1 MMILS
6 TGHWFERCRRLAWLC
21 VAWGALVSALV
32 PRLRAADST
41 RRPIDFNRDI
51 RPILSDNCFACHGP
65 DKHKRKAGL
74 RLDREEE
81 AKAKLESGARAI
93 VPGNPQQ
100 SRLLTAIQSQ
110 QDDER
115 MPPARTGKR
124 LSAAQVAMLTDWIQA
139 GAPWKEHWAYLPVEK
154 PPRPEVHPADWPRN
168 DIDRF
173 ILARLEAEGLTPS
186 PEAAKETLIRRVTL
200 DITGLPPTISEV
212 DAFLK
217 DESPRAYEK
226 VVDRLLASASFGERL
241 AQHWLDLARYAD
253 SDGYHSDNPRS
264 MWQYRDYV
272 IKAFN
277 ENKPWDQFT
286 IEQLAGD
293 LLPNPTLEQRIATG
307 FNRNG
312 MSSTEGGA
320 DPDEYMNKYV
330 TDRVNT
336 FGTVYLGSSIACT
349 ECHDHKYDRFT
360 QKEYYQLYDFFNRIP
375 ERGLDSDPA
384 PPFVKVPT
392 PEQSA
397 QQTKLTNEISQ
408 LEFKVRS
415 LHDRIDPELDARQ
428 SIWMQTQRSTVL
440 SDWHIAAFVRASSS
454 GGAGFISQPDHS
466 WRVSGNNP
474 ERDVYDLLLQPAG
487 GVEQPAALRLEA
499 LADPS
504 LPEGGSGRGTNGSFF
519 LSGISIEAQS
529 ADPAREPS
537 PRVGMTW
544 GTWSVLGPF
553 KATSAKEAL
562 EKAFVPDSDS
572 DLQKTYDDGKLKWLP
587 RSAWKEKVEIPLW
600 GEGLVTYLHQT
611 IRSETARYLAFSLGS
626 DGGAQVWLNGAR
638 IESGRVFKAKAGA
651 PDRVV
656 IRLAKGDN
664 TLRMKIHHG
673 DGGQGFL
680 FAPEDRPVTSVPVV
694 IASGFADSAAKDR
707 SIQLAWD
714 DKADTGW
721 QPQHVVDG
729 KPAPSQA
736 VFVFQSP
743 VGFVGGTLL
752 KVSLK
757 FEGKDPHQSLGRF
770 RLASTDRISGW
781 KEFAALPVPVQS
793 ALFGGQSGMSVPALQ
808 QVKEY
813 YRSEFVPELKT
824 TLAKLSE
831 TKKAERDLFNQI
843 PTTRVMEDMPEPRP
857 THIRVRGDYR
867 SKGEQVRAA
876 TPAILPPLPSAGMTN
891 RLLLAKWL
899 VDPKHPLMSRV
910 TVNRFWG
917 LLFGNG
923 LVKTGNEFGVQG
935 ELPSHPELLDW
946 LARDFMD
953 SGWNLKGFFKQCVL
967 SATYRQSSKP
977 TPELLARDPA
987 NRLLARGPRFRLSAE
1002 MVRDCA
1008 LDYAGLLDRQRAL
1021 GGPSVRPYQPAG
1033 LWEEKMFGGN
1043 RYEESKGADLYRRS
1057 LYTLWKR
1064 TVLNPTLM
1072 TFDAPDRAICTEQRS
1087 MTCTPLQAFV
1097 TLNEKGFVEAA
1108 RVLAARMMREGGQ
1121 SVEERVSF
1129 AYRTVLARKPS
1140 RRESEV
1146 LSKVYEDLKETYQH
1160 DLKSALDL
1168 IATGESKKPENLNEL
1183 ELVAWTGVAN
1193 ALLNL
1198 DETITKE

>member
-1 MMILS
+1 MTILS
-6 TGHWFERCRRLAWLC
+6 KGLWFECHRSHLWVFLVLASV
-21 VAWGALVSALV
+21 VAGPQFL
-32 PRLRAADST
+32 PGADS

-51 RPILSDNCFACHGP
+51 QPILSDNCFACHGP

-74 RLDREEE
+74 RLDRQEG
-81 AKAKLESGARAI
+81 ATARLESGERAI
-93 VPGNPQQ
+93 VPGNVEA
-100 SRLLTAIQSQ
+100 SVLLKVVVAQD
-110 QDDER
+110 DDER
-115 MPPARTGKR
+115 MPPAKTGKR
-124 LSAAQVAMLTDWIQA
+124 LTSAQVGLLRDWIAA

-154 PPRPEVHPADWPRN
+154 PTLPEVRKMDWVKN

-173 ILARLEAEGLTPS
+173 ILARLESEGLAPAG
-186 PEAAKETLIRRVTL
+186 EATRETLIRRATL
-200 DITGLPPTISEV
+200 DITGLPPSIAEV
-212 DAFLK
+212 DAFLA
-217 DESPRAYEK
+217 DASPKAYEK
-226 VVDRLLASASFGERL
+226 VVDRLLASPAFGERL

-272 IKAFN
+272 IRSFN
-277 ENKPWDQFT
+277 ANKPWDQFT

-293 LLPNPTLEQRIATG
+293 QLPNPTLDQRIATG

-397 QQTKLTNEISQ
+397 KHAQLTNDVAR
-408 LEFKVRS
+408 LELATRA
-415 LHDRIDPELDARQ
+415 LQDRVDPDLDGRQ
-428 SIWMQTQRSTVL
+428 STWIQAHRATVL
-440 SDWHIAAFVRASSS
+440 SDWPVASVLSARS
-454 GGAGFISQPDHS
+454 TGGADLQALDDHS
-466 WRVSGNNP
+466 WRVSGQSP
-474 ERDVYDLLLQPAG
+474 DQDVYELQLKAG
-487 GVEQPAALRLEA
+487 PGQREVSALRLEA
-499 LADPS
+499 LTDS
-504 LPEGGSGRGTNGSFF
+504 VLPGGGPGRGTNGAF
-519 LSGISIEAQS
+519 LLTGVEVEAES

-537 PRVGMTW
+537 PASGLTW
-544 GTWSVLGPF
+544 GRWSVLGPF
-553 KATSAKEAL
+553 KAASAKEAL
-562 EKAFVPDSDS
+562 EKAFVPEGDS
-572 DLQKTYDDGKLKWLP
+572 DLGKTYDEGKLKWLA
-587 RSAWKEKVEIPLW
+587 RASWKERVEIPLW
-600 GEGLVTYLHQT
+600 GEGLATYLHQT
-611 IRSETARYLAFSLGS
+611 IRSDVPRYLAFALGS
-626 DGGAQVWLNGAR
+626 DGGAQVWLNGAKM
-638 IESGRVFKAKAGA
+638 EGGKTFKGKAGE
-651 PDRVV
+651 PDRLVV
-656 IRLAKGDN
+656 RLKSGEN
-664 TLRMKIHHG
+664 VLRIKVHHG
-673 DGGQGFL
+673 DGSQGFL
-680 FAPEDRPVTSVPVV
+680 FAPEDRAVTSVPVAIGV
-694 IASGFADSAAKDR
+694 GLADSAAKDHA
-707 SIQLAWD
+707 IALAFD
-714 DKADTGW
+714 DKPETGW
-721 QPQHVVDG
+721 KPMDAVDG
-729 KPAPSQA
+729 KPVSSQA
-736 VFVFQSP
+736 VLVFKSP
-743 VGFVGGTLL
+743 VGFAGGTFL
-752 KVSLK
+752 KVRLK
-757 FEGKDPHQSLGRF
+757 FQGKAAQQTLGRF
-770 RLASTDRISGW
+770 RVAMTDRTSGW
-781 KEFAALPVPVQS
+781 KEFAALPAPVQA
-793 ALFGGQSGMSVPALQ
+793 ALFGGSAGLSEAGLK

-813 YRSEFVPELKT
+813 YRGEFLPELKE
-824 TLAKLSE
+824 TLAKLAE
-831 TKKAERDLFNQI
+831 TKKAERDLYNQI

-857 THIRVRGDYR
+857 THVRVRGDYR
-867 SKGEQVRAA
+867 SKGEQVFAS
-876 TPAILPPLPSAGMTN
+876 TPAILPALPSGGPTN
-891 RLLLAKWL
+891 RLALAKWL

-910 TVNRFWG
+910 TVNRFWA

-977 TPELLARDPA
+977 TPELLVKDPA

-1008 LDYAGLLDRQRAL
+1008 LDYAGLLDRKRAL

-1108 RVLAARMMREGGQ
+1108 RVLAARVMQEGGS
-1121 SVEERVSF
+1121 SVQDRLTF

-1140 RRESEV
+1140 ARESEV
-1146 LSKVYEDLKETYQH
+1146 LVKVYEDLKESYQH
-1160 DLKSALDL
+1160 DLKSALEL
-1168 IATGESKKPENLNEL
+1168 IATGESKKAENVNEL